1 MSEIV
6 PNFLTGG
13 TALFAV
19 PLVDAAFAGGGPRWM
34 LNCEFSPA
42 AYGSSWILLS
52 EERWKLAT
60 EQLTENNVMKYKPKN
75 AMSAEKNS
83 CNEAERGRSSDWAGL
98 MPGPPRVRPGV
109 LYSGLL
115 AGANL
120 IAASTALVRARGSAP
135 RIVLMGLPP
144 RKIMNVGMLKS

>member
-42 AYGSSWILLS
+42 AYGSS
-52 EERWKLAT
+52 
-60 EQLTENNVMKYKPKN
+60 
-75 AMSAEKNS
+75 
-83 CNEAERGRSSDWAGL
+83 
-98 MPGPPRVRPGV
+98 
-109 LYSGLL
+109 
-115 AGANL
+115 
-120 IAASTALVRARGSAP
+120 
-135 RIVLMGLPP
+135 
-144 RKIMNVGMLKS
+144 